1 MRLPRWHRS
10 RCVSV
15 IALAVLWC
23 LITVVAEV
31 CDITFCTVLR
41 AFMREFRPSLPRFP
55 LCIVLQVAVVEATA
69 ASHAPPH
76 FQLHP
81 SRRMSRR
88 PRCSMRVV
96 QCTCAGGSQGSRV
109 SRGRTMGSSGS
120 SRHVMASRTAAATVV
135 EIATAWAWNRCA
147 IVEDMTATT
156 MLTILARHRRR
167 LRSHLRGHRDRRRPQ
182 QGQVQGSGQVI

>member
-1 MRLPRWHRS
+1 M
-10 RCVSV
+10 
-15 IALAVLWC
+15 AKLA
-23 LITVVAEV
+23 TVVLVKGKVEEMEMVIEV
-31 CDITFCTVLR
+31 VV
-41 AFMREFRPSLPRFP
+41 EQVP
-55 LCIVLQVAVVEATA
+55 VVEQVAVVEATA
-69 ASHAPPH
+69 SHAPPH
-76 FQLHP
+76 FRLHP

-96 QCTCAGGSQGSRV
+96 QCTCAGGSQGSQG

-147 IVEDMTATT
+147 IVEDMAATT

-182 QGQVQGSGQVI
+182 QGQGQGSGQVI